1 MQMQGIQQKI
11 QQLEQET
18 AQPERREA
26 ARARKKLTREVQ
38 RTLAE
43 AGRSDA
49 DKIKYL
55 ENMFS
60 EQVLWLCLIDV
71 LTHCFSPYGK
81 TILTTVCLQ
90 VTQQA
95 RLENQLIPLRRQC
108 DIASKEREQGVQI
121 AVNLSFVSQHLALY
135 HRHPNALAYIVAV
148 CHATKANL
156 RLQLLMKRHASWS

>member
-60 EQVLWLCLIDV
+60 EQVLRMCSRNVFDSLL
-71 LTHCFSPYGK
+71 F
-81 TILTTVCLQ
+81 ILL
-90 VTQQA
+90 
-95 RLENQLIPLRRQC
+95 
-108 DIASKEREQGVQI
+108 
-121 AVNLSFVSQHLALY
+121 
-135 HRHPNALAYIVAV
+135 
-148 CHATKANL
+148 
-156 RLQLLMKRHASWS
+156 